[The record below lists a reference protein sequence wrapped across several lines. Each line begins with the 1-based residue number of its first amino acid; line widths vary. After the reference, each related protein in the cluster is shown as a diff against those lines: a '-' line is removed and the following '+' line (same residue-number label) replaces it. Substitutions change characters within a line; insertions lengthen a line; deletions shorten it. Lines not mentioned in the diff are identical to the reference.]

1 MDGHEND
8 VYRKHVFEVWVWV
21 WVCEWGWVLQKK
33 YTSQVNKKTFK
44 K

>member
-8 VYRKHVFEVWVWV
+8 VYRKHVFEVSV

-33 YTSQVNKKTFK
+33 YNSQVNKKKFEK
-44 K
+44 